1 MAKSIDITRF
11 FLCLIQCSIG
21 GDICKYTHTKG
32 GEYMTDGKELLAR
45 CERFMSELGISKT
58 AFCSRIELSTNGY
71 FAWRA
76 GTLKLSEATLR
87 RIDGYLQK
95 YNF

>member
-1 MAKSIDITRF
+1 
-11 FLCLIQCSIG
+11 
-21 GDICKYTHTKG
+21 
-32 GEYMTDGKELLAR
+32 MTDEKDLLAR
-45 CERFMSELGISKT
+45 CEKFMAELGIRKT

-76 GTLKLSEATLR
+76 GNLKLSDATLQ
-87 RIDGYLQK
+87 RIDSYLQK